1 MKKTN
6 LRKEKPPNSTGK
18 SHPVRT
24 RKYRTLVAAL
34 DGHCAGRTINKR
46 LIGWL
51 FRNLSNNFRQI
62 DGHLISV
69 AISRVC
75 LGHRR
80 DPLAFDAGCGVP
92 LEHYLLFKAARNLAD
107 LIETERRFSK
117 NPPRIEQIPSDG
129 RDAMEKAA

>member
-1 MKKTN
+1 MKKMN
-6 LRKEKPPNSTGK
+6 LRKQKPPNSSGK
-18 SHPVRT
+18 SHPVGT
-24 RKYRTLVAAL
+24 RQYRTLVAAL
-34 DGHCAGRTINKR
+34 DGHCAGRTISKR

-62 DGHLISV
+62 DGQLISV
-69 AISRVC
+69 AISQAC

-80 DPLAFDAGCGVP
+80 DPQAFKEGCGVP

-117 NPPRIEQIPSDG
+117 NRRRIEQIPSDG
-129 RDAMEKAA
+129 RDAMDEAA